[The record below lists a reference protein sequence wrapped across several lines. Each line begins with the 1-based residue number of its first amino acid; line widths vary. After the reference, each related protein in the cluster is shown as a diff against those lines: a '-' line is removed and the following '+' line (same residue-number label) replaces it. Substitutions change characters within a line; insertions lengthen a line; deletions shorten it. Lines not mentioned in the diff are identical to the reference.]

1 MLRIATE
8 ADVPEIL
15 NIYGPYVLT
24 STATFEYTV
33 PSPEEFTRRF
43 HSITARFPWLVYEEA
58 GEILGYAYA
67 SAPFTRAA
75 YAWCAEPSVYLRPDA
90 RGRGIGRELYRALEA
105 ILKYQGFQLLY
116 ALVTGENTAS
126 LSFHRALGYETLA
139 VFPDCGFK
147 FGRWLDLNWL
157 QKRLT
162 PVEIPSKAPVAWA
175 EICQDAQN
183 FTEIL
188 GKLSLS

>member
-1 MLRIATE
+1 MLRIASE
-8 ADVPEIL
+8 ADIPAIL

-58 GEILGYAYA
+58 GVILGYAYA

-105 ILKYQGFQLLY
+105 ILRYQGFQLLY

>member
-1 MLRIATE
+1 MLRIASE
-8 ADVPEIL
+8 ADIPAIL

-58 GEILGYAYA
+58 GVILGYAYA

-105 ILKYQGFQLLY
+105 ILRYQGFQLLY

-188 GKLSLS
+188 GRLSLS

>member
-1 MLRIATE
+1 MLRIASE
-8 ADVPEIL
+8 ADIPAIL

-43 HSITARFPWLVYEEA
+43 RSITARFPWLVYEEA
-58 GEILGYAYA
+58 GVILGYAYA

>member
-1 MLRIATE
+1 MLRIASETDIP
-8 ADVPEIL
+8 AIL

-58 GEILGYAYA
+58 GVILGYAYA

>member
-1 MLRIATE
+1 MLRIASE
-8 ADVPEIL
+8 ADIPAIL

-58 GEILGYAYA
+58 GVILGYAYA

>member
-33 PSPEEFTRRF
+33 PSREEFGDRFRR
-43 HSITARFPWLVYEEA
+43 ITARFPWLVYEEA
-58 GEILGYAYA
+58 GVILGYAYA

>member
-1 MLRIATE
+1 MLRIASE
-8 ADVPEIL
+8 ADIPAIL

-58 GEILGYAYA
+58 GVILGYAYA
-67 SAPFTRAA
+67 SPPFTRAA

>member
-1 MLRIATE
+1 MLRIAEE
-8 ADVPEIL
+8 ADVPAIL
-15 NIYGPYVLT
+15 SIYGPYILT

-33 PSPEEFTRRF
+33 PSREEFQERF
-43 HSITARFPWLVYEEA
+43 HGITARFPWLVYEEDGA
-58 GEILGYAYA
+58 ILGYAYA

-75 YAWCAEPSVYLRPDA
+75 YDWCAEPSVYLRPDA
-90 RGRGIGRELYRALEA
+90 RGRGIGRQLYGALEA

-139 VFPDCGFK
+139 VFPACGFK

-162 PVEIPSKAPVAWA
+162 PVEIPMNPPLTWA
-175 EICQDAQN
+175 GICQDAQKLSD
-183 FTEIL
+183 IL
-188 GKLSLS
+188 GILSLS

>member
-1 MLRIATE
+1 MLRIASE
-8 ADVPEIL
+8 ADIPAIL

-58 GEILGYAYA
+58 GVILGYAYA

-188 GKLSLS
+188 GRLSLS

>member
-1 MLRIATE
+1 MLRIASE
-8 ADVPEIL
+8 ADIPAIL

>member
-1 MLRIATE
+1 MLRIAVE
-8 ADVPEIL
+8 SDLPAIL
-15 NIYGPYVLT
+15 AIYGPYIVT

-33 PSPEEFTRRF
+33 PSLESFLERF
-43 HSITARFPWLVYEEA
+43 CGITARFPWLVYEEE
-58 GEILGYAYA
+58 GVILGYAYA

-90 RGRGIGRELYRALEA
+90 RGRGIGRRFYNALEA

-126 LSFHRALGYETLA
+126 LSFHRALGYEALA

-147 FGRWLDLNWL
+147 FGRWLDLHWL
-157 QKRLT
+157 QKRLIA
-162 PVEIPSKAPVAWA
+162 VEIPSRPPLAWS
-175 EICQDAQN
+175 EICQDAQK
-183 FTEIL
+183 FSDIL
-188 GKLSLS
+188 GILSLS